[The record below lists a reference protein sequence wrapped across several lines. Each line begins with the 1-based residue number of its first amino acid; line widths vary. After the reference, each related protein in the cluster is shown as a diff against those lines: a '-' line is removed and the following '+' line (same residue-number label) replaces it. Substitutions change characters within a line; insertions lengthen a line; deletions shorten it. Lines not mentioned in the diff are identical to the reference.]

1 MIMDRAAIQAL
12 IPQKDAMCLL
22 DRVEYWDGRRIIC
35 TSTQHRSAVNPLR
48 TSAGLSSLH
57 GIEFAAQSHVISAM
71 SSARRFSRCI
81 RSWSASAGRETPHVG
96 LLLSVRDCVF
106 HCRRL
111 DDIAA
116 PLTIEA
122 EQMGNN
128 GEARLYRYKVSAQD
142 VLLVE
147 GRAAVMLRGGTLA

>member
-1 MIMDRAAIQAL
+1 MIMDRATIQAL

-22 DRVEYWDGRRIIC
+22 DSVEYWDGQRIIC

-48 TSAGLSSLH
+48 TRAGLSSLH
-57 GIEFAAQSHVISAM
+57 GIEFAAQAM
-71 SSARRFSRCI
+71 A
-81 RSWSASAGRETPHVG
+81 AHGGLTVAGREAPHVG

-128 GEARLYRYKVSAQD
+128 EETRLYRFRVSAQD
-142 VLLVE
+142 VLLVA
-147 GRAAVMLRGGTLA
+147 GRAAVMLGGGALA

>member
-22 DRVEYWDGRRIIC
+22 DSVEYWDGQRIIC
-35 TSTQHRSAVNPLR
+35 TSTQHRSAGNPLR
-48 TSAGLSSLH
+48 TRAGLSSLQ
-57 GIEFAAQSHVISAM
+57 GIEFAAQAM
-71 SSARRFSRCI
+71 A
-81 RSWSASAGRETPHVG
+81 AHGGLTAAGREPSHVG

-147 GRAAVMLRGGTLA
+147 GRAAVMLRGGAPS

>member
-1 MIMDRAAIQAL
+1 
-12 IPQKDAMCLL
+12 MCLL
-22 DRVEYWDGRRIIC
+22 DSVEYWDGQRIIC

-48 TSAGLSSLH
+48 TRAGLSSLH
-57 GIEFAAQSHVISAM
+57 GIEFAAQAM
-71 SSARRFSRCI
+71 A
-81 RSWSASAGRETPHVG
+81 AHGGLTAAGREAPHVG

-128 GEARLYRYKVSAQD
+128 EETRLYRFRVSAQD
-142 VLLVE
+142 VLLVA
-147 GRAAVMLRGGTLA
+147 GRAAVMLGGGALA

>member
-1 MIMDRAAIQAL
+1 MIMDHAALEAL

-22 DRVEYWDGRRIIC
+22 DSVEYWDGQRIIC
-35 TSTQHRSAVNPLR
+35 TSARHRFAGNPLR
-48 TSAGLSSLH
+48 TPAGLSSLH
-57 GIEFAAQSHVISAM
+57 GIEFAAQAM
-71 SSARRFSRCI
+71 A
-81 RSWSASAGRETPHVG
+81 AHGGLTADGQEPPHVG

-116 PLTIEA
+116 SLTIEA
-122 EQMGNN
+122 EQMANN
-128 GEARLYRYKVSAQD
+128 GLTRLYRFKVSAQD

-147 GRAAVMLRGGTLA
+147 GRAAVMLRAGAQL

>member
-57 GIEFAAQSHVISAM
+57 GIEFAAQAM
-71 SSARRFSRCI
+71 A
-81 RSWSASAGRETPHVG
+81 AHGGLTAAGRQTPHVG

-147 GRAAVMLRGGTLA
+147 GRAAVMLRGGTQA

>member
-1 MIMDRAAIQAL
+1 MIMDRAAVQAL

-22 DRVEYWDGRRIIC
+22 DSVEYWDGQRIIC
-35 TSTQHRSAVNPLR
+35 TSTQHRSAANPLR
-48 TSAGLSSLH
+48 TRAGLSSLH
-57 GIEFAAQSHVISAM
+57 GIEFAAQAM
-71 SSARRFSRCI
+71 A
-81 RSWSASAGRETPHVG
+81 AHGGLTAAGGEPPHVG

-106 HCRRL
+106 HRRTL

-128 GEARLYRYKVSAQD
+128 DHTRLYRFKVSAQD

-147 GRAAVMLRGGTLA
+147 GRAAVMLRGGAPA